1 MTEQFTLVQQIAIWT
16 IPMLFAI
23 TGHEAA
29 HAWAALRLGDRTAY
43 KMGRVTLNPIK
54 HIDLIGTII
63 LPLMMVI
70 LQTGFIFGWAKPVP
84 INPHNFKNTQRD
96 MALTALAGPGANL
109 LMAIFWWAIIKLS
122 LLLQPTFQQTE
133 FLMYVGNAGIII
145 NIGLMVLNMLPIL
158 PLDGGRVLCGMLP
171 SDLARSFG
179 KLEPFGL
186 LILIGLLISGWLE
199 KLLFPIIKFI
209 YQSFIWLL
217 L

>member
-96 MALTALAGPGANL
+96 MALTALAGPSANL

-122 LLLQPTFQQTE
+122 MLLQPTFQQTE